1 MLGSVDTFDT
11 LLKADPLILDRLS
24 LTSSPETPLHV
35 AALRGHLDFTKAVLN
50 HRPQLAAELDAQRCS
65 PLHLAAANAHADVV
79 KVLLDAYPDARSVRD
94 REGEDSPSPG
104 GHERKSREDNGDQLL
119 NSRNAQGN
127 TIFHLAVLQK
137 QEETMR
143 FLLSVPKV
151 REGSA
156 SALPEDNSIALNVI
170 FNAVIL
176 AYLILK
182 WTKSRIS
189 AARAS
194 RKAGGPLKVQEKQQ
208 PQTES

>member
-1 MLGSVDTFDT
+1 MLM
-11 LLKADPLILDRLS
+11 
-24 LTSSPETPLHV
+24 LTSSKCCWMPTPMLDQFV
-35 AALRGHLDFTKAVLN
+35 IGRGRT
-50 HRPQLAAELDAQRCS
+50 
-65 PLHLAAANAHADVV
+65 PLHLAAMRGRVEVV
-79 KVLLDAYPDARSVRD
+79 KELIISSPGPSHDSLQQRLDGDSVLHLCVKYNQLDALKVLVNSLA
-94 REGEDSPSPG
+94 
-104 GHERKSREDNGDQLL
+104 EDNGDQLL